1 MSTVE
6 YKNYY
11 TKIFLFFYFIQGM
24 VVGVPTLIL
33 APYIAQVLGGEFDL
47 ARYLIVGTIATLPW
61 IIKLI
66 VGVLSDKYGS
76 KKYGRRFPYIVG
88 FGTFG
93 GIGFCIMG
101 SFLPSDE
108 SIYTY
113 LAIYLFIIMVGIAF
127 ADTAV
132 DGLILDITPKENLG
146 NIQGLTWALRLI
158 GMIVGG
164 AILGMIFMILNMI
177 PILFI
182 IIGIL
187 MILACILPYYVE
199 ELPVEKVKKIGHDV
213 LSIFTRRKNY
223 KVMLFV
229 LTGAITQRLI
239 LNFLIFLILISMGIL
254 DVDETVVSITSGS
267 AVDFLGWYSVFF
279 FVNGGGTI
287 IGSIIAGKFADR
299 NRKKAISIAYVVY
312 IPFVLL
318 TLIPFLLTSDYLAAM
333 ILGFIFIGLFGMIES
348 ARSVAGSTI
357 RGDIV
362 RKEYPN
368 LKGTY
373 YSILVSCVNAGF
385 ALGSLLGA
393 ILIILFALYFTSFY
407 ILYLIIA
414 IVCALFLTTAY
425 LLFRLIDPADYELQK
440 NISEEKEVYFA

>member
-1 MSTVE
+1 
-6 YKNYY
+6 
-11 TKIFLFFYFIQGM
+11 M